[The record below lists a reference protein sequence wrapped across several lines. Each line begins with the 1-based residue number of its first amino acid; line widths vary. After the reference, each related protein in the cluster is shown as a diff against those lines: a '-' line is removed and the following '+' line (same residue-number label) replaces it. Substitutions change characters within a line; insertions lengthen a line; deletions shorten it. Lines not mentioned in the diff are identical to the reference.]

1 MSDKRK
7 QAQQERRS
15 REREMAAESAAA
27 AAESAAEASTD
38 PVSSGTDSDAPE
50 DAMPTVDYSAR
61 MAQLEALRNKPED
74 MDEYIREESED
85 APVEQPVA
93 ETPAP
98 EAPAP
103 ETAATPAPEMVTVK
117 VDGEEQSVSK
127 SDVDALGGV
136 AAYQIHKAAEKR
148 LAQANHE
155 KQEMAKLLEQARI
168 MFESAKPKEPVKPP
182 EELLKEKIQQIQFG
196 TPEEAAQ
203 AMQEI
208 LSSNTKQVDPNQ
220 VAAQV
225 MAQIQQNSAAQQF
238 AQRNQDILQNP
249 VLVKLALVLER
260 DKLSKSSPSDWNR
273 FYSDLEAEFRNAIGK
288 PVTMQQ
294 PSSSTPQSGQ
304 PTSDLDAKLSR
315 KDNIVNLPTAAAR
328 VAAPEPD
335 KPLSRED
342 RLNQL
347 RTARGQ
353 PVG

>member
-38 PVSSGTDSDAPE
+38 PVGSESDAPE

-74 MDEYIREESED
+74 MDQYIREESEET
-85 APVEQPVA
+85 VEPPVA
-93 ETPAP
+93 ETPTP
-98 EAPAP
+98 EAPTP
-103 ETAATPAPEMVTVK
+103 EPAAATEPEMVTVK
-117 VDGEEQSVSK
+117 IDGEEQTVTK
-127 SDVDALGGV
+127 ADVDALGGV

-155 KQEMAKLLEQARI
+155 KQEMAKLLEQARV

-208 LSSNTKQVDPNQ
+208 LTSNTKQVDPNQ

-225 MAQIQQNSAAQQF
+225 MTRIQQNTAAQQF

-249 VLVKLALVLER
+249 VLVKLALVLEG
-260 DKLSKSSPSDWNR
+260 DKLRKSPPSDWNR

-288 PVTMQQ
+288 PVTTQP

>member
-38 PVSSGTDSDAPE
+38 PVGSESDAPE
-50 DAMPTVDYSAR
+50 DAMPTVDHSAR

-74 MDEYIREESED
+74 MDQYIREESED
-85 APVEQPVA
+85 TPAEQPVA
-93 ETPAP
+93 ENPAP
-98 EAPAP
+98 KAPTLEP
-103 ETAATPAPEMVTVK
+103 TATSEPEMVTVK
-117 VDGEEQSVSK
+117 IDGEEQSVTK
-127 SDVDALGGV
+127 ADVDALGGV

-155 KQEMAKLLEQARI
+155 KQEMAKLLEQARV

-182 EELLKEKIQQIQFG
+182 EELLKEKVQQIQFG

-203 AMQEI
+203 ALQEI
-208 LSSNTKQVDPNQ
+208 LASNTKQVDANQ

-225 MAQIQQNSAAQQF
+225 MTQIQQNTAAQQF

-260 DKLSKSSPSDWNR
+260 DKLNKSPPSDWNR

-288 PVTMQQ
+288 PVTTQT

-304 PTSDLDAKLSR
+304 PTSGLDAKLSR

>member
-38 PVSSGTDSDAPE
+38 PVGSESDAPE
-50 DAMPTVDYSAR
+50 DAMPTVDHSAR

-74 MDEYIREESED
+74 MDQYIREESED
-85 APVEQPVA
+85 TPAEQPVA
-93 ETPAP
+93 ENPAP
-98 EAPAP
+98 KAPTLEP
-103 ETAATPAPEMVTVK
+103 TATSEPEMVTVK
-117 VDGEEQSVSK
+117 IDGEEQSVTK
-127 SDVDALGGV
+127 ADVDALGGV

-155 KQEMAKLLEQARI
+155 KQEMAKLLEQARV

-182 EELLKEKIQQIQFG
+182 EELLKEKVQQIQFG

-203 AMQEI
+203 ALQEI
-208 LSSNTKQVDPNQ
+208 LASNTKQVDANQ

-225 MAQIQQNSAAQQF
+225 MTQIQQNTAAQH
-238 AQRNQDILQNP
+238 P

-260 DKLSKSSPSDWNR
+260 DKLNKSPPSDWNR

-288 PVTMQQ
+288 PVTTQT

-304 PTSDLDAKLSR
+304 PTSGLDAKLSR